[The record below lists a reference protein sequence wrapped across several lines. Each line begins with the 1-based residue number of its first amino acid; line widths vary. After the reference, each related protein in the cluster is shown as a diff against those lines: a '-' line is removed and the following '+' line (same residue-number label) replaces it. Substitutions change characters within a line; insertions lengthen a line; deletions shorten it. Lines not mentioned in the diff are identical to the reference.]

1 MNMITEDFFLPM
13 DFFKFEVSK
22 KDIEI
27 FKEATLDCSKPNE
40 FILET
45 LSGMFKIKQDERVF
59 IILMRKYDYTLPED
73 LDESIEEIDSQVMII
88 YKIAM
93 KSGFKVFLEHKYSN

>member
-1 MNMITEDFFLPM
+1 
-13 DFFKFEVSK
+13 
-22 KDIEI
+22 
-27 FKEATLDCSKPNE
+27 
-40 FILET
+40 
-45 LSGMFKIKQDERVF
+45 
-59 IILMRKYDYTLPED
+59 MRKYDYTLPED

>member
-1 MNMITEDFFLPM
+1 MITEDFFFPM

-27 FKEATLDCSKPNE
+27 FKEATLDCTKPNE
-40 FILET
+40 YVLET
-45 LSGMFKIKQDERVF
+45 VDGMFKINQDEKIF
-59 IILMRKYDYTLPED
+59 IILMRKYDYTLPEEME
-73 LDESIEEIDSQVMII
+73 ESIEDIDSSIMMI

-93 KSGFKVFLEHKYSN
+93 KSGFKVYLEQKYSN